1 MKESQC
7 KGPGQGVPGEVKEET
22 KGEEL
27 IPHKGSLHGEASSM
41 VATLGFGEMKIY
53 KTAETGGKLHQQ

>member
-1 MKESQC
+1 MKESQG

-41 VATLGFGEMKIY
+41 VTTLGFGEMKIY
-53 KTAETGGKLHQQ
+53 